1 MSKCQTCQ
9 NWSEVDFSKKY
20 NMGNVSTDLF
30 LQFYMYWKCH
40 SVSNRHT
47 VVLLILVLDVPFWSL
62 IVTKKRTVKCCDQK
76 RLCLMCAHPV
86 LQTVLPCFLYFMD
99 SRGFKN
105 EGQRQLNL
113 PSISKDSS
121 CISRYQFCLFHILQ
135 KISDINFKILMED
148 SKAFRA
154 DCGWADIYGIYA
166 AISSQTNIQMFM
178 FIKFENF
185 SNRISLWN
193 LKRLHWVVKD
203 KK

>member
-9 NWSEVDFSKKY
+9 NWSEVDFFKKD
-20 NMGNVSTDLF
+20 NTGNVSTDLF

-47 VVLLILVLDVPFWSL
+47 VLILVWDVPFRSL

-135 KISDINFKILMED
+135 KISEINFKILMED
-148 SKAFRA
+148 SKAFRE
-154 DCGWADIYGIYA
+154 DCGWADIYGIYVA
-166 AISSQTNIQMFM
+166 LSNETNIQMFILSKLWKHSRLSLM
-178 FIKFENF
+178 LKELYSSF
-185 SNRISLWN
+185 S
-193 LKRLHWVVKD
+193 
-203 KK
+203 